1 MNIQQIAYH
10 DNSFPAM
17 LRDIASPPKLL
28 YALGQIPE
36 LPMIAIVGTR
46 RPTNYGR
53 STTYRI
59 ASELARAGFCI
70 VSGLALGIDT
80 IAHQAAIDAGG
91 RTLAILGCGL
101 DRPYPRVNANLFKQI
116 VQSGGGA
123 ISEYQQ
129 GTEAYKS
136 NFPARNRIIA
146 GLSLATV
153 VTEADA
159 KSGSLITANFALQ
172 ANRMVMAVP
181 GNITS
186 LRSAGPNNLI
196 RNGAQL
202 ITNAG
207 DILATLGMVSPNLQK
222 VKIKADSKEEALI
235 MDLLGSQP
243 LSTQQLIDQTSIDA
257 VSLASIISLMEI
269 TGKIRNLGAGQWI
282 LA

>member
-1 MNIQQIAYH
+1 MNIQQIKYN

-17 LRDIASPPKLL
+17 LRDIASPPKHL
-28 YALGQIPE
+28 YSLGQIPE

-53 STTYRI
+53 TLTYRI

-80 IAHQAAIDAGG
+80 IAHQAALDVGG
-91 RTLAILGCGL
+91 KTLAVLGCGL
-101 DRPYPRVNANLFKQI
+101 DCPYPRSNTNLFKQI
-116 VQSGGGA
+116 IKLGGGA
-123 ISEYQQ
+123 ISEYPI

-172 ANRMVMAVP
+172 ANRLVMAIP

-196 RNGAQL
+196 KNGAQL
-202 ITNAG
+202 VTNAG
-207 DILATLGMVSPNLQK
+207 DILAILGMESPNLQK

-235 MDLLGSQP
+235 MDLLGSQS
-243 LSTQQLIDQTSIDA
+243 LSTQQLIDQTNIDA